1 MEAISQIIEIKNNG
15 KISTEYIENELTKL
29 NICPLRWAII
39 SVSDTI
45 ITVSVAKI
53 QKQEG

>member
-1 MEAISQIIEIKNNG
+1 MNVVSKVIEIS
-15 KISTEYIENELTKL
+15 IAESLTTEYIENELTKL